1 MEIKYLTLLRDNQ
14 IIRSKNSDISSVL
27 EPLDEAEITNLEASY
42 NNFLPFPLAL
52 KELLSLAGKYCYV
65 LEYGPSFSLKTLQE
79 SVRASLVEY
88 GKSIATPFFAI
99 DVYSGNEQFL
109 FVFLNEGDDPVVRQV
124 NLEADGPTW
133 IRSTKRKLSDYINTL
148 TLRLLSGQ
156 NPF

>member
-14 IIRSKNSDISSVL
+14 IIRSVNSDISFNL
-27 EPLDEAEITNLEASY
+27 EPLDEAEVMNLEASY
-42 NNFLPFPLAL
+42 NNLLPFPLAL
-52 KELLSLAGKYCYV
+52 RELLSLAGKYCYV

-88 GKSIATPFFAI
+88 GKTITTPLFAI

-124 NLEADGPTW
+124 NLEEEGPTW
-133 IRSTKRKLSDYINTL
+133 IRSTNRKLSDYINML
-148 TLRLLSGQ
+148 TLRRLSGI